1 MSPRGTEVRLG
12 CVYRREWP
20 DGFGA
25 GGWKLR
31 SALNDPNIIAS
42 TPVTGERIPTSV
54 FVHDILDH
62 ALCGLPP
69 SGHRAEAVALL
80 QLAAR
85 TGADPAPDFA
95 QMVDEDFLLG
105 QADGDALRDLLPDDL
120 LARLPEGLV
129 DGPIGDGAEGRAII
143 ATLTETLGREALR
156 ARLIRRLF
164 ELGER
169 GAAGARRCF
178 AAHGLDATRG
188 RALGL
193 ALQGLFAGAHAF
205 VEGDTAEWAEAVVV
219 LDRRR
224 CRFDVTAPVAWG
236 MEAAY

>member
-31 SALNDPNIIAS
+31 AALDDPNIIAS

-80 QLAAR
+80 QLAER
-85 TGADPAPDFA
+85 TGADPQPDFA
-95 QMVDEDFLLG
+95 QMVDEDLLLG
-105 QADGDALRDLLPDDL
+105 QADGDALRDLLPADL
-120 LARLPEGLV
+120 LALLPPPGEPAS
-129 DGPIGDGAEGRAII
+129 GPSGDGKAVI
-143 ATLTETLGREALR
+143 AALTRTLGREALR

-164 ELGER
+164 EFGEQGAARAR
-169 GAAGARRCF
+169 GAF
-178 AAHGLDATRG
+178 AAHGLSVSRR

-193 ALQGLFAGAHAF
+193 ALQGLFAQAHQVVAARGAER
-205 VEGDTAEWAEAVVV
+205 VEAVVG
-219 LDRRR
+219 LNGHR
-224 CRFDVTAPVAWG
+224 CRFELTAPMAWAI
-236 MEAAY
+236 EAAY